1 MLRPFGTLSA
11 KQGRSSLLFMLKS
24 NKNLEPVS
32 LWVPNLR
39 NRGKGNKVSLSNPF
53 PTMPETAGRK
63 AEKMTFRYS
72 FQTSA
77 DEERDTG
84 FPFPNPSPQTRKGIE
99 KSGAVRLHY
108 SKILLKVYFAQSVL
122 GLNQELFFCALF
134 LID

>member
-1 MLRPFGTLSA
+1 MGSKPPQPRKGQQSFPFQTLPHHA
-11 KQGRSSLLFMLKS
+11 GNGREKSGAVRLK
-24 NKNLEPVS
+24 
-32 LWVPNLR
+32 
-39 NRGKGNKVSLSNPF
+39 
-53 PTMPETAGRK
+53 K

-77 DEERDTG
+77 DEERDTR